1 MSFSN
6 DLKVGIRQFG
16 RNPGSMLLAI
26 MAFSLG
32 LGLVGLMLTLVF
44 GVIKGHPKDI
54 DFDNIHVLQW
64 DPSTE
69 HLWKS
74 GSQFGFIRPKDF
86 REIQDRQEVFESFS
100 FMRPNSTFNIV
111 IEKYAERFT
120 GSFVSST
127 LFETLGL
134 TPHIGHF
141 FEEGDDMPDVGK
153 KAVISYD
160 IWKNHFES
168 RESIIGQSFNIN
180 GTPTT
185 IIGVASDGVDFPSQH
200 DVWINDTTN
209 HVEMSRADGDGLF
222 VLATFKEGY
231 SIGNALPAMNTI
243 AKTMAEAYPETN
255 TGYIAFEIETLSE
268 NFMGDEFPNMVYLL
282 LACSLM
288 VLLIACTNVANL
300 TLSRATTRV
309 KELAIRASLGGKRQR
324 LVMQMLVEGFAVAF
338 FGGLGGL
345 IIAIWTSRAIWASV
359 LASSQANPPV
369 WMSMDV
375 DMQTI
380 GYLALITL
388 FASIVASIVPAIRAS
403 KTDVNEILKDN
414 SRGSSSLK
422 MGIFSKLLV
431 LAQLTVSCSLLIATT
446 AMVSGAKNAAVFE
459 PPYDPSEIMTAR
471 FDMPESYYAGDQRAA
486 GLERLQSLMENNPTL
501 EGVGFTSATD
511 MIYNW
516 NSRWEVRGREAI
528 EEGEELRARHEIVSD
543 NYFHLLDIPILYGRG
558 FEKLDQGENAGEVC
572 VINELLAKRLWPD
585 DVQEAIGQQ
594 IRDQYSDTFPW
605 ITIIGIVPDTKMA
618 GPGANQTDEQLGG
631 VYRPMSSAPQTNLTV
646 FAKTKGN
653 PTEQASQ
660 IRAILHNEDE
670 SFALYRVKTVESAV
684 KESQFGVIFFRNLF
698 GMFGIAAFT
707 LASIGIYG
715 VMDFSIRQRFQEF
728 SVRQALGAGKAT
740 IMRQVFKMS
749 SWQIILG
756 LALGSL
762 LGYAILGVM
771 TQNQIITPDMSVW
784 IFLIP
789 VMLIVAVSTIAV
801 YTPARYVVNANLSE
815 TLRGD

>member
-6 DLKVGIRQFG
+6 DFKVGIRQFG

-54 DFDNIHVLQW
+54 DFENIFVTQW
-64 DPSTE
+64 DPSTQ

-74 GSQFGFIRPKDF
+74 GAQFGFIRPKDF
-86 REIQDRQEVFESFS
+86 REIQERQEVFETFEY
-100 FMRPNSTFNIV
+100 MRPNKTFTIV
-111 IEKYAERFT
+111 IEKYAERFN
-120 GSFVSST
+120 GSFVSSR
-127 LFETLGL
+127 LFDALGL
-134 TPHIGHF
+134 RPHIGNY
-141 FEEGDDMPDVGK
+141 FEEGDDLPDSAA
-153 KAVISYD
+153 KAVISYEL
-160 IWKNHFES
+160 WKNHFDS
-168 RESIIGQSFNIN
+168 RQSIIGKSYNIN

-185 IIGVASDGVDFPSQH
+185 VIGVTPAGVDFPSQH
-200 DVWINDTTN
+200 DIWVNDTTN

-222 VLATFKEGY
+222 VLGTLKEGHT
-231 SIGNALPAMNTI
+231 IGSALPSMNTL
-243 AKTMAEAYPETN
+243 AKNMAEAYPETN

-324 LVMQMLVEGFAVAF
+324 LVLQMLVEGFAVAF
-338 FGGLGGL
+338 LGGLGGL

-359 LASSQANPPV
+359 LASAQANPPI
-369 WMSMDV
+369 WMNMNV
-375 DMQTI
+375 DMQTVL
-380 GYLALITL
+380 YLGLITL
-388 FASIVASIVPAIRAS
+388 VASVIASIVPAIRAS

-414 SRGSSSLK
+414 SRGASSLK
-422 MGIFSKLLV
+422 MGLFSKFLV
-431 LAQLTVSCSLLIATT
+431 LAQLTVSCALLIATS

-459 PPYDPSEIMTAR
+459 PPYDTSKVMTAR
-471 FDMPESYYAGDQRAA
+471 FDLPDSYYPGDQRAA
-486 GLERLQSLMENNPTL
+486 GLAHLQSLMENNPAL
-501 EGVGFTSATD
+501 EGVGFTSAVD
-511 MIYNW
+511 MIFNW

-528 EEGEELRARHEIVSD
+528 AEGEELRARNEVVSD
-543 NYFHLLDIPILYGRG
+543 NYFDLLEIPVLYGRG
-558 FEKLDQGENAGEVC
+558 FEAMDQGPNAEKVC
-572 VINELLAKRLWPD
+572 VINEILARRLWPD
-585 DVQEAIGQQ
+585 NIQEAIGQQ
-594 IRDQYSDTFPW
+594 LRDQYSDSTPW
-605 ITIIGIVPDTKMA
+605 VTIVGIVPDTKMA
-618 GPGANQTDEQLGG
+618 GPGANQTEEQLGG
-631 VYRPMSSAPQTNLTV
+631 VYRPMSTDPQANLTV

-653 PTEQASQ
+653 PTEQAAQ

-670 SFALYRVKTVESAV
+670 SFALYRVKTVEEAV

-698 GMFGIAAFT
+698 GMFGIAAFI

-728 SVRQALGAGKAT
+728 SIRQALGAGRAT

-749 SWQIILG
+749 SWQIAVGITLG
-756 LALGSL
+756 SALGFL
-762 LGYAILGVM
+762 ILSVM
-771 TQNQIITPDMSVW
+771 SENQILPPDFGVA
-784 IFLIP
+784 IFLLPIT
-789 VMLIVAVSTIAV
+789 LIVAVSAIATF
-801 YTPARYVVNANLSE
+801 TPARYVVNANLSE
-815 TLRGD
+815 TLRAD